1 MFSGGF
7 NPNSNLGLEVG
18 GRDYSSLPPFFST
31 GAFNRRKVMPRTTE
45 HDSIDSKFKWMK
57 SPEETKLAAA
67 TKAKSLSYF
76 KQHFPNADMSTFT
89 VEVDFDENHK
99 ASGEVFFKEGQGS
112 LKSMFGSDRNDW
124 PQAMKN
130 ALGLHHDGGFP
141 YQLSINNRPP
151 KPIPAVD
158 FSKNIQSN
166 IGEALNKEQ
175 KIYVT
180 PTDYFT
186 TQFRQIFTD
195 TQIKFT
201 TAKYARKWLGGPH
214 MSFWLQQLNFALWCA
229 TTDSGI
235 SREFLQSEG
244 NNSSLNLSPQLR
256 SFYLFHVYF
265 TTRHILYEMGG
276 IQSISALPGDPTF
289 NEKDIPYDEVAYRRI
304 CAEFEV
310 DPSSDFRFTFGQNH
324 GLGYVFIN
332 YPNGDYAQKKWVYP
346 LATLSNPSSK
356 RFADEGSTDDKG
368 NMLDYIRNDQGADR
382 QFEYFVLDTAQVL
395 TQSGQSRL
403 NQSIEAFVYCIRG
416 AQVNVHSSILGNGG
430 RAKEAQRDFLVLLE
444 GAIRTPDISKSVQR
458 YQLAINKA
466 NVRLDFVAAPG
477 TWLMPSRM
485 VINTGSVTG
494 YNNQLKHAMQ
504 GMKLGINNDVNKS
517 TKKGV
522 LHLMAGGP
530 TKNNPAKQ
538 PPF

>member
-18 GRDYSSLPPFFST
+18 GRDNSPPPPFLST
-31 GAFNRRKVMPRTTE
+31 GAFSRRKVMPRTTE
-45 HDSIDSKFKWMK
+45 HDSIDSKFKWMR
-57 SPEETKLAAA
+57 SPEATKLAAA
-67 TKAKSLSYF
+67 AKAKSLSYF
-76 KQHFPNADMSTFT
+76 KQRFPNADMSAFT
-89 VEVDFDENHK
+89 IEVDFDENHK
-99 ASGEVFFKEGQGS
+99 ATGEVFFKEGQRS
-112 LKSMFGSDRNDW
+112 LKSVYGSDRNNW
-124 PQAMKN
+124 SEAMKN

-186 TQFRQIFTD
+186 AQFRQIFKD

-214 MSFWLQQLNFALWCA
+214 MSFWPQQLNFALWCA
-229 TTDSGI
+229 TTGSGI

-244 NNSSLNLSPQLR
+244 DNSSLNLSPQLR
-256 SFYLFHVYF
+256 SF
-265 TTRHILYEMGG
+265 TTRRILHEMGG

-289 NEKDIPYDEVAYRRI
+289 NDKDDPYDEVAYRRI
-304 CAEFEV
+304 SAEFDV

-324 GLGYVFIN
+324 GSGCAFIS
-332 YPNGDYAQKKWVYP
+332 YPNGHYAQKKWVYP
-346 LATLSNPSSK
+346 PAMLSNPSSQ
-356 RFADEGSTDDKG
+356 RFVDEGDTDEKG
-368 NMLDYIRNDQGADR
+368 NKLDYIRKDQGGDR
-382 QFEYFVLDTAQVL
+382 QFEYFVPDTAQGL
-395 TQSGQSRL
+395 TQSGLSRL
-403 NQSIEAFVYCIRG
+403 NQSIEAFVYCVLG
-416 AQVNVHSSILGNGG
+416 AQVNVRSSILGNGG

-458 YQLAINKA
+458 YQLAIDEAK
-466 NVRLDFVAAPG
+466 VRLDFVAAPG

-485 VINTGSVTG
+485 VINTRERDG
-494 YNNQLKHAMQ
+494 L
-504 GMKLGINNDVNKS
+504 
-517 TKKGV
+517 
-522 LHLMAGGP
+522 
-530 TKNNPAKQ
+530 
-538 PPF
+538 